1 MKKTFKNSIYLF
13 LAAALA
19 TGSITSCSD
28 QLDLKPISNTTVG
41 GSGQGTS
48 GSAITDSSSA
58 ETALASAYAYF
69 KTDGGEYYL
78 LDLYNIGDSQSDN
91 AYVGADNVA
100 GFEWDE
106 YRVTTTNSWVA
117 RDWGYLYR
125 HITRCN
131 NVINR
136 TATITMEQSRKNQI
150 IAEAK
155 VIRARA
161 YFDLVRLFGDV
172 PLIVD
177 EVPAVTVENL
187 DKLYPGRTPA
197 AQVYAQ
203 IIQDLTDAGNVDLPI
218 RATKEYVSNGV
229 VYSLLAEVYATQKNW
244 AKVNEYTDKVIA
256 QGYSLVPK
264 FDELWDGQHEN
275 SSEAIWELNFTDWST
290 GGNWG
295 VGMFTGTD
303 WKRFCNPSNDMIK
316 LYADEQDSV
325 RSKSTI
331 TYKDNVG
338 WTDKHLSVA
347 HFPFFNKM
355 RVQPSA
361 NTILYRLA
369 DILLL
374 KAEAQ
379 NELGNTAEAAIY
391 VNKVRDRAKLNPTTA
406 STQADMR
413 LAIEKERR
421 LELAFEGHRWFDLLR
436 TDRAIPVMQNV
447 KDGNGVSLGYVINQN
462 KLLWPVPQNERD
474 KNKNL
479 TQNAGY

>member
-48 GSAITDSSSA
+48 GSAITDSTSA
-58 ETALASAYAYF
+58 ETALASAYSFF
-69 KTDGGEYYL
+69 KTDGAEYYV
-78 LDLYNIGDSQSDN
+78 LDRYNIGDSQSDN

-106 YRVTTTNSWVA
+106 YRITATNSWVA
-117 RDWGYLYR
+117 RDWSYLYR
-125 HITRCN
+125 HIARCN
-131 NVINR
+131 NVISRVPN
-136 TATITMEQSRKNQI
+136 ITMPQTRKNQI
-150 IAEAK
+150 LAEAK
-155 VIRARA
+155 TIRARA

-172 PLIVD
+172 PLIID
-177 EVPAVTVENL
+177 ETPAVTVENL
-187 DKLYPGRTPA
+187 SKLYPSRTPA
-197 AQVYAQ
+197 SQVYLQ
-203 IIQDLTDAGNVDLPI
+203 IIKDLTEAENANLPQQ
-218 RATKEYVSNGV
+218 ANKQFVSNGAV
-229 VYSLLAEVYATQKNW
+229 WALLANVYATQGNW
-244 AKVNEYTDKVIA
+244 AKVNEYTDRVLS
-256 QGYSLVPK
+256 QNYSLMSN
-264 FDELWDGQHEN
+264 FDHLWDGAHEN
-275 SSEAIWELNFTDWST
+275 SSEAIWELNFDDWST

-295 VGMFTGTD
+295 VSMFTGTD

-316 LYADEQDSV
+316 AYIDEQDSV

-338 WTDKHLSVA
+338 WTDKYLSVA
-347 HFPFFNKM
+347 HFPFFYKM
-355 RVQPSA
+355 REQPSA
-361 NTILYRLA
+361 NIILYRLA

-379 NELGNTAEAAIY
+379 NELGNTTVAATY
-391 VNKVRDRAKLNPTTA
+391 VNQIRSRAKLNPTPA
-406 STQADMR
+406 STQSEMR

-421 LELAFEGHRWFDLLR
+421 LELAFEGHRWFDLIR
-436 TDRAIPVMQNV
+436 TGRAISVMQAV
-447 KDGNGVSLGYVINQN
+447 KDGNGNSLNYVLNQN

-474 KNKNL
+474 KNANL